1 MGFRATIVR
10 PFAKAIARSIN
21 RWAAEPLL
29 RQERVLE
36 DLLKNGAS
44 TAFGADYK
52 LGQVRTYDE
61 FKQAVPIRDYE
72 DLKPYVERIKH
83 GESNVLW
90 PGKPAY
96 FAKTSGTTSGVKYI
110 PMSKESTPL
119 HFGTAR
125 DASFNYFARTGNGNW
140 LDGKMIFLSGSP
152 ELNETAGIPTGR
164 LSGISNHLVPGWLR
178 TNQLPS
184 WRTNCIDD
192 WEEKLDRIVDETVN
206 SDMRLISGI
215 PPWVQMYYE
224 RLLERTG
231 KKTVKEVFPNFSLF
245 VYGGVNF
252 EPYRAKL
259 ESLVGGH
266 VDNLETY
273 PASEGFI
280 AFQDTFP
287 AQGLLLNVDAGMF
300 FEFVPAG
307 EIFNPAP
314 TRLRLHDVEL
324 GVNYALIMHTNA
336 GLWGYNIGDT
346 VQFVSK
352 NPYRIVVSG
361 RVKHFISAFG
371 EHVIGKEVEEALLP
385 IANDAGVRIVEFSVA
400 PQVNPAGGG
409 LPYHEWFIEFDNMPN
424 DMHSFAMEVD
434 ARLRGQNIYYDDLI
448 AGNIL
453 KPLVITPLRSGAFRD
468 YMKSEGKLGGQNKV
482 PRLSND
488 RKIAD
493 VLSTMRF
500 LFFFLVMFVQTA
512 LFGQNKAP
520 ILVADQTF
528 KVEGINE
535 FTFALAEGDIID
547 FHVEVIG
554 GRRLKAVEILR
565 YPNEPIFRS
574 YELDTALQKKIEIQ
588 QTDVYMVRIQES
600 GLSKKVCRFTL
611 YRTPASAQSQ
621 RMDTRLSWD
630 LKKYPRYV
638 IRQRQVLAGKRTEM
652 VPAGGQVTVPG
663 SNMYTKS
670 PMNHYQFTLP
680 PHTVRWAYR
689 VSVGQ
694 AAIEARKKDAEKL
707 SQMLKTS
714 AAKALVVEPHSA
726 LAAFAL
732 GMAINMTTSS
742 AGEDVEYALV
752 DHANLALFYK
762 KEKYQSFM
770 QQGAIT
776 VDAQKRYNPT
786 SGTLYFAFR
795 NNNWVESINVLID
808 VEAVTEIPLYETEI
822 YFEPVRP

>member
-1 MGFRATIVR
+1 MGFRAAIVR
-10 PFAKAIARSIN
+10 PFAKAIARNID
-21 RWAAEPLL
+21 RWSAEPLL

-44 TAFGADYK
+44 TAFGADHQ
-52 LGQVRTYDE
+52 LGQVRTYEE

-83 GESNVLW
+83 GESDVLW

-125 DASFNYFARTGNGNW
+125 DASFNYFARTGNGKW

-152 ELNETAGIPTGR
+152 ELGETAGIPTGR

-192 WEEKLDRIVDETVN
+192 WEEKLERIVDETMN
-206 SDMRLISGI
+206 TDMRLISGI

-259 ESLVGGH
+259 ESLVGGP
-266 VDNLETY
+266 VDSLETY

-287 AQGLLLNVDAGMF
+287 ANGLLLNVDAGMF

-307 EIFNPAP
+307 EIFDPVP

-400 PQVNPAGGG
+400 PQVNPPEGGM
-409 LPYHEWFIEFDNMPN
+409 PYHEWFIEFDNQPA
-424 DMHSFAMEVD
+424 DMHSFALEVD
-434 ARLRGQNIYYDDLI
+434 ARLRAQNIYYDDLI
-448 AGNIL
+448 TGNIL
-453 KPLVITPLRSGAFRD
+453 KPLVIKSLRPGAFRD

-482 PRLSND
+482 PRLAND

-493 VLSTMRF
+493 ILTAMR
-500 LFFFLVMFVQTA
+500 L
-512 LFGQNKAP
+512 
-520 ILVADQTF
+520 
-528 KVEGINE
+528 
-535 FTFALAEGDIID
+535 
-547 FHVEVIG
+547 
-554 GRRLKAVEILR
+554 
-565 YPNEPIFRS
+565 
-574 YELDTALQKKIEIQ
+574 
-588 QTDVYMVRIQES
+588 
-600 GLSKKVCRFTL
+600 
-611 YRTPASAQSQ
+611 
-621 RMDTRLSWD
+621 
-630 LKKYPRYV
+630 
-638 IRQRQVLAGKRTEM
+638 
-652 VPAGGQVTVPG
+652 
-663 SNMYTKS
+663 
-670 PMNHYQFTLP
+670 
-680 PHTVRWAYR
+680 
-689 VSVGQ
+689 
-694 AAIEARKKDAEKL
+694 
-707 SQMLKTS
+707 
-714 AAKALVVEPHSA
+714 
-726 LAAFAL
+726 
-732 GMAINMTTSS
+732 
-742 AGEDVEYALV
+742 
-752 DHANLALFYK
+752 
-762 KEKYQSFM
+762 
-770 QQGAIT
+770 
-776 VDAQKRYNPT
+776 
-786 SGTLYFAFR
+786 
-795 NNNWVESINVLID
+795 
-808 VEAVTEIPLYETEI
+808 
-822 YFEPVRP
+822 